1 VPGMP
6 DPSRPPETEI
16 GMNRRGFLSLV
27 SAAPAVLIPA
37 AQAQSAP
44 KPPAPIAARE
54 FMVACMGPLCRGPGS
69 YTLNHTGYAVPQ
81 SQCACEMM
89 RTRNQAMIN
98 SLRSATI
105 THT

>member
-1 VPGMP
+1 
-6 DPSRPPETEI
+6 
-16 GMNRRGFLSLV
+16 MNRRGFLSLF

-37 AQAQSAP
+37 AQVQSAP
-44 KPPAPIAARE
+44 KPPADYGVHPKIAERD
-54 FMVACMGPLCRGPGS
+54 FMVPCNGPLCRGPGS

-89 RTRNQAMIN
+89 RVRNQLAIN